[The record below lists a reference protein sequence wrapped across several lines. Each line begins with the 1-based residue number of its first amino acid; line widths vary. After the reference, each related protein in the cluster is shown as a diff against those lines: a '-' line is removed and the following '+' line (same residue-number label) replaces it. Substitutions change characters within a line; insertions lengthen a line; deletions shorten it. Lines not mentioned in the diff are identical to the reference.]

1 MQVMETYGVKGITTE
16 NPGVWTTDGER
27 KVCAVG
33 VHLRRNVTSHGIGLN
48 VTEEPLSWLG
58 RIVGCGLEGK
68 GPGSLVTEGAKKEGL
83 GVEGVAEEFVRVF
96 GERLGVDGVVTM
108 SEDEL
113 DVD

>member
-1 MQVMETYGVKGITTE
+1 MDVMGKFGVKGITTE

-68 GPGSLVTEGAKKEGL
+68 GPGSLFTEGASGEGL
-83 GVEGVAEEFVRVF
+83 SVEKVGEEFVRTL

-108 SEDEL
+108 DESEL
-113 DVD
+113 